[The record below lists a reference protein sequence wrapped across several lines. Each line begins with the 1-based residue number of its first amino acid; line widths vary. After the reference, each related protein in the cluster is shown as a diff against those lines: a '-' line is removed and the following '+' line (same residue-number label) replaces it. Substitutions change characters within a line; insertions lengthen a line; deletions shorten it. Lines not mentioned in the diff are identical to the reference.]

1 MAEQEPDKS
10 FAAAETWF
18 AISLLRQ
25 ARARA
30 TSRPAPEGQYPD
42 EAIDT
47 TAAEAHRRLLKHLVA
62 LPEDRQRDATSVIL
76 WAMILEYLHATK
88 RHLPGWQRA

>member
-1 MAEQEPDKS
+1 MADHASDKN

-25 ARARA
+25 ARAKA

-42 EAIDT
+42 EAIDA
-47 TAAEAHRRLLKHLVA
+47 TAAEAHRRLLKHLVS
-62 LPEDRQRDATSVIL
+62 LPEGQQRDATSVML

-88 RHLPGWQRA
+88 RQPRH

>member
-1 MAEQEPDKS
+1 MAAQEPDKS

-25 ARARA
+25 ARAKA
-30 TSRPAPEGQYPD
+30 TSRPVPEGQYPD

-47 TAAEAHRRLLKHLVA
+47 TAAEAHRRLLKHLVS
-62 LPEDRQRDATSVIL
+62 LPEDTQRDATSVMF

-88 RHLPGWQRA
+88 SHRPG